1 MEAEGGGWVL
11 HSEMRN
17 KEPYGDNDHNKIIR
31 VIKKMKRVINFP
43 VWNPINTDLPK
54 FNWLLVDIIY

>member
-17 KEPYGDNDHNKIIR
+17 KEPYGDNDHNKMIR
-31 VIKKMKRVINFP
+31 VIKKMKRVINFSSLKS
-43 VWNPINTDLPK
+43 T
-54 FNWLLVDIIY
+54 